1 MPLDVQFQVCYL
13 PPPGATAS
21 ARIAVTLGPGGEVQ
35 DAVIA
40 SSGDGA
46 ANQALAAAG
55 LRAVRRCAPFRVNGV
70 TQIMLTFQPNEDEPA
85 AAPDQARGAP
95 GSD

>member
-35 DAVIA
+35 DAVIV

-55 LRAVRRCAPFRVNGV
+55 LRAVRRCAPFRANGV
-70 TQIMLTFQPNEDEPA
+70 TRIMLTFQPSEEEPA
-85 AAPDQARGAP
+85 ATTGQARSATG
-95 GSD
+95 GD